1 MNGLVAIIDQVCNK
15 WLVSTHLSV
24 NNSPVQLIFNQSL
37 REPCL
42 QRQKILTT
50 RAPPSYANDPQDA
63 QEVWIIIIIN
73 ITIITFRHHPS
84 YANDPRGA
92 EAVSTRPSYRRLPRR
107 KLAHI
112 LLVHGIA
119 RCCLLL
125 IVVDVFYDFL
135 GSNTLQATSLSP

>member
-1 MNGLVAIIDQVCNK
+1 MNGLGAISDQVCNK
-15 WLVSTHLSV
+15 WLVSTHQCQQHSCTV
-24 NNSPVQLIFNQSL
+24 NIQSISAGT
-37 REPCL
+37 L
-42 QRQKILTT
+42 QRQQILTT